1 DNKTTIAFT
10 VSSSSNLENH
20 NNQRIVY
27 DKVITNIGNGY
38 NKTTGIF
45 TCPVSGTY
53 VFTWSTMS
61 RTEKQ
66 YCYASIY
73 HKGHKLMMSHSY
85 DGGGYEVASN
95 TMVLSLKVDD
105 DVWIGTTHGKYC
117 YGYPYTGFS
126 GWKL

>member
-1 DNKTTIAFT
+1 AFT
-10 VSSSSNLENH
+10 VSSSSNLQNH

-27 DKVITNIGNGY
+27 DKVITNTGNAY

-45 TCPVSGTY
+45 TCPVPGTY

-61 RTEKQ
+61 ESYKKS
-66 YCYASIY
+66 CHASIY
-73 HKGHKLMMSHSY
+73 HNGHKLMMTHSY
-85 DGGGYEVASN
+85 ENNNGYHEVASN
-95 TMVLSLKVDD
+95 TMVLSLKVNEL
-105 DVWIGTTHGKYC
+105 VWIGTSSGTYC